1 MQPNTKEK
9 LEEAFTAEW
18 EEQAPMMG
26 PPTYWCARRNWDEA
40 HLELS
45 INFSPF
51 KDRTDASF
59 EISGSDFQFT
69 GETRIDGYGPLDALH
84 QLLDQFETHCID
96 RLDPRVDS

>member
-1 MQPNTKEK
+1 MQPNTKEQ

-59 EISGSDFQFT
+59 EINGSAFQFT
-69 GETRIDGYGPLDALH
+69 GETRIDGYGPLEALH
-84 QLLDQFETHCID
+84 QLLDQFERHCAS
-96 RLDPRVDS
+96 RLEPRADD